1 MAAVRKQL
9 QLNLKLVCMLPRL
22 EHLHLVIAG
31 WCKTWLLCRRGLA
44 IVGGRAA
51 THLYRRLIS
60 PTSRKAAQV
69 SGVERVHFLQL
80 HSWLFQGVNGDSQS
94 CSVTQQG
101 LLTSLI
107 AKLANGPGLQAAARQ
122 LIC

>member
-22 EHLHLVIAG
+22 ERLHLVIAG
-31 WCKTWLLCRRGLA
+31 WCPTWLLCRRGLA

-51 THLYRRLIS
+51 THLYRRLSS
-60 PTSRKAAQV
+60 PTSRNTAQV
-69 SGVERVHFLQL
+69 SGVERIHFLQL
-80 HSWLFQGVNGDSQS
+80 HSWLQGVNGDSQS

-101 LLTSLI
+101 LLTSLL
-107 AKLANGPGLQAAARQ
+107 AKLANGPGLQAAAGQ